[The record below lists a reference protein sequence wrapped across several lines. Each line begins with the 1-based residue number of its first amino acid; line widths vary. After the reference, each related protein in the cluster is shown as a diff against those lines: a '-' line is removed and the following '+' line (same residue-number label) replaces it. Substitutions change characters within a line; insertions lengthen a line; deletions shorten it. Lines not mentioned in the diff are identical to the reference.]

1 MKYDFDHIP
10 DRRHTD
16 CFKWDLFEEDTLPL
30 WVADMDFAVCPKIIE
45 AIEKRMEHPV
55 FGYSLQSPELKQVFC
70 ARMMDRYGWKVEP
83 DDLILVPGIVSGF
96 NFAIRAFCGPDRSV
110 IYQTPAYPP
119 FISAPDNFAVE
130 GIADDLYFDEEDGL
144 WKIDFEKFESEIKEN
159 TSLFILCNPHN
170 PVGRVF
176 TREELT
182 RLGEICLK
190 HNVKICSD
198 EIHCE
203 IVYDG
208 YHHTPIASL
217 SSELAANTL
226 TFMAPSKTFNIPG
239 LSCSVAI
246 IQDPEMREA
255 FQKAL
260 RGLGSEVTVLSQAA
274 GLAAYRDCADWH
286 REALTYLR
294 ENCDFAQ
301 NFIRENMPAIRM
313 NRIEATFL
321 MWLDCSALPIEGSPS
336 KFFMDKAKV
345 FLNDGISFGK
355 NYGKF
360 VRLNFGTSRE
370 ILTEALNR
378 MSSALQSL

>member
-16 CFKWDLFEEDTLPL
+16 CFKWDLFSEDTLPL

-55 FGYSLQSPELKQVFC
+55 FGYSLQSPELLQVFS
-70 ARMMDRYGWKVEP
+70 ARMMERYGWKVEP
-83 DDLILVPGIVSGF
+83 EDLILVPGIVSGF
-96 NFAIRAFCGPDRSV
+96 NFAIRAFCTPDQSV

-119 FISAPDNFAVE
+119 FISAPDNFAIE
-130 GIADDLYFDEEDGL
+130 GIANDLYFDEKDGL
-144 WKIDFEKFESEIKEN
+144 WKIDFDKFESEIKEN
-159 TSLFILCNPHN
+159 TALFILCNPHN

-182 RLGEICLK
+182 RIGEICLK

-217 SSELAANTL
+217 SPELAANTI

-246 IQDPEMREA
+246 IQDPVMRDT
-255 FQKAL
+255 FKKAL

-286 REALTYLR
+286 REALAYLR

-301 NFIRENMPAIRM
+301 EFIRENMPAIRM

-336 KFFMDKAKV
+336 KFFMENAKV
-345 FLNDGISFGK
+345 FLNDGITFGRS
-355 NYGKF
+355 YGKF

-378 MSSALQSL
+378 MKAALPLR